1 MQNKDLTLNL
11 YGQVESIHTEQ
22 YTTNKGHRYDVVKIR
37 LNINSAS
44 LELTAREKVIKLTKG
59 VVVGDWINVTAEVVC
74 RYTSKYTF
82 ISLDIINLVNTTQ
95 YAN

>member
-22 YTTNKGHRYDVVKIR
+22 YTTGKGHRYDVVKIR
-37 LNINSAS
+37 LNINGAS
-44 LELTAREKVIKLTKG
+44 LELTAREKIIKLTKG
-59 VVVGDWINVTAEVVC
+59 VVVGDWLRVTAQVVC

-82 ISLDIINLVNTTQ
+82 ISLDIQNLVNTTQ

>member
-22 YTTNKGHRYDVVKIR
+22 YTTNKGHRYDVVKLR
-37 LNINSAS
+37 LKLNGAS

-59 VVVGDWINVTAEVVC
+59 VVVGDWLNVTAEVVC

-82 ISLDIINLVNTTQ
+82 ISLDIHNLVNTTQ

>member
-11 YGQVESIHTEQ
+11 YGQVEQINTEQ

-37 LNINSAS
+37 LKLNSAS
-44 LELTAREKVIKLTKG
+44 LELTAREKIIKLTKG
-59 VVVGDWINVTAEVVC
+59 VVVGDWLNVTAEVVC

-82 ISLDIINLVNTTQ
+82 ISLDILNLVNTTQ
-95 YAN
+95 YAM

>member
-22 YTTNKGHRYDVVKIR
+22 YTTNKGHRYDVVKVR
-37 LNINSAS
+37 INVNGAS

-59 VVVGDWINVTAEVVC
+59 VVVGDWLNITAEVVC
-74 RYTSKYTF
+74 RYTAKYTF

>member
-37 LNINSAS
+37 LNVNGAS

-59 VVVGDWINVTAEVVC
+59 VVVGDWLNITAEVVC
-74 RYTSKYTF
+74 RYTAKYTF
-82 ISLDIINLVNTTQ
+82 ISLDIHNLVNTTQ

>member
-22 YTTNKGHRYDVVKIR
+22 YTTNKGHRYDVVKLRIK
-37 LNINSAS
+37 LNGAS

-59 VVVGDWINVTAEVVC
+59 IVVGDWLNVTAEVVC

-82 ISLDIINLVNTTQ
+82 ISLDIQNLVNTTQ

>member
-1 MQNKDLTLNL
+1 MQNKNLTLNL

-22 YTTNKGHRYDVVKIR
+22 YTTNKGHRYDVVKVRIDV
-37 LNINSAS
+37 NGAS
-44 LELTAREKVIKLTKG
+44 LELTAREKVIKLTKN
-59 VVVGDWINVTAEVVC
+59 VIVGDWLNVTTEVVC
-74 RYTSKYTF
+74 RYTAKYTF

>member
-22 YTTNKGHRYDVVKIR
+22 YTTGKGHRYDVVKIR
-37 LNINSAS
+37 MNVNNSL
-44 LELTAREKVIKLTKG
+44 LEVTAREKIIKLTKS
-59 VVVGDWINVTAEVVC
+59 VIVGDWLNVTANVMC
-74 RYTSKYTF
+74 RYTAKYTF

>member
-37 LNINSAS
+37 LKLNSAS
-44 LELTAREKVIKLTKG
+44 LELTAREKIIKLTKG
-59 VVVGDWINVTAEVVC
+59 VVVGDWLNVTAEVVC

-82 ISLDIINLVNTTQ
+82 ISLDVLNLVNTTQ
-95 YAN
+95 YAM

>member
-22 YTTNKGHRYDVVKIR
+22 YTTGKGHRYDVVKVR
-37 LNINSAS
+37 INVNGAS

-59 VVVGDWINVTAEVVC
+59 VVAGDWLNVTAEVVC
-74 RYTSKYTF
+74 RYTTKYTF

>member
-37 LNINSAS
+37 LNINGAS
-44 LELTAREKVIKLTKG
+44 LELTAREKVIKLTKA
-59 VVVGDWINVTAEVVC
+59 VVVGDWLNVTAEVVC
-74 RYTSKYTF
+74 RYTPKYTF

>member
-11 YGQVESIHTEQ
+11 YGQVEHIHTEQ

-37 LNINSAS
+37 LKLNSAS
-44 LELTAREKVIKLTKG
+44 LELTAREKIIKLTKG
-59 VVVGDWINVTAEVVC
+59 VVVGDWLNVTAEVVC

-82 ISLDIINLVNTTQ
+82 ISLDILNLVNTTQ
-95 YAN
+95 YAM

>member
-1 MQNKDLTLNL
+1 MQNKNLTLNL

-22 YTTNKGHRYDVVKIR
+22 YTTNKGHRYDVVKVR
-37 LNINSAS
+37 INVNGAS
-44 LELTAREKVIKLTKG
+44 LELTAREKVIKLTKN
-59 VVVGDWINVTAEVVC
+59 VIVGDWLNVTTEVIC
-74 RYTSKYTF
+74 RYTAKYTF

>member
-1 MQNKDLTLNL
+1 MKNKDLTLNL
-11 YGQVESIHTEQ
+11 FGQVEEIHTEQ
-22 YTTNKGHRYDVVKIR
+22 YVTAKGHRYDVVKIR
-37 LNINSAS
+37 ININGAS

-59 VVVGDWINVTAEVVC
+59 VVVGDWLNVTAEVVC

-82 ISLDIINLVNTTQ
+82 ISLDIHNLVNTTQ